1 MNFLKG
7 RRERARGGKEWNGNL
22 GAIKMFLSHVLCFG
36 ASPAR
41 WGLQGE
47 EDERWKLV
55 VVPLLPGNEGVS
67 RTEHLFSLLF
77 DFPPHTHTAAPLVLK
92 MKIFSLHI
100 DIFRRSSPWRRLSV
114 FSRLFFRQGKGTKAK
129 KFPCEMKLMIYGQ
142 RSNKFSPDTRLRKL
156 FSVGPNKKSS
166 VIRSWNSFN
175 LQDKTTEAK
184 RRHRQVQSP
193 EVVKLQGDVMESL
206 LAPAFVLRHIISSKV
221 KAISQHKERKSR
233 KTKNFPRTMIDD
245 EKSRKKEGSMCRC
258 EITFGEGDFCESR
271 GFLAPLMRRKGR
283 QKEIFSL

>member
-7 RRERARGGKEWNGNL
+7 RRERARGGEEWNGNL

-47 EDERWKLV
+47 EDGRWKLV

-114 FSRLFFRQGKGTKAK
+114 FSRLFFGKGREGKRKSFLAK
-129 KFPCEMKLMIYGQ
+129 WNWWFMAKDQTNFLLTRDWGNFFPLARIKNHQSSIHGIHSICKIRRQ
-142 RSNKFSPDTRLRKL
+142 R
-156 FSVGPNKKSS
+156 
-166 VIRSWNSFN
+166 RSG
-175 LQDKTTEAK
+175 
-184 RRHRQVQSP
+184 QVQSP

-271 GFLAPLMRRKGR
+271 GFLAPLMRHKGR
-283 QKEIFSL
+283 QKEIVSL